1 MNCEVLR
8 DTVAEETESTL
19 GREELLERNSAK
31 KIL

>member
-8 DTVAEETESTL
+8 DTAPEETDSTL
-19 GREELLERNSAK
+19 GREELLERNSTK